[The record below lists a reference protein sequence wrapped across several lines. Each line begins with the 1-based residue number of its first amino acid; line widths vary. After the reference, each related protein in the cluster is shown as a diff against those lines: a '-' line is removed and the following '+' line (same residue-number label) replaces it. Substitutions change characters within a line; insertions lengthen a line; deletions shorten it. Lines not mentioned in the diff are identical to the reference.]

1 MVRSTPR
8 SRLAARL
15 VAGLLVVGA
24 CGDDGPP
31 EPDPGVAADDYY
43 TVAEGQPLVIEAD
56 AGVLVNDGDPSLK
69 VDSYRAISS
78 KLGTV
83 VVQDDGSFSYA
94 PLEGFWGHDSF
105 TYTIIDPVLG
115 ESTGTVNVM
124 VLPVTL
130 ALEGLAGS
138 NRGVVLDGRALGD
151 MLGLTVAGLGDI
163 NGDDRDDVL
172 LGSPMVN
179 QALINN
185 GRAYVVL
192 GHDDPTSL
200 DSTSLASGVN
210 GFVINGKSDDDRLA
224 AAAAGAGDV
233 NGDGLGD
240 FVVCAP
246 RVDLGG
252 DDSGR
257 CYVVFGRADF
267 EATLNLGAIEG
278 GSGGFVINGST
289 WDARAGYA
297 VGGGGDVNG
306 DGLDDVVIGAPN
318 YADLDFDR
326 GRAWV
331 VYGKSGGGAVE
342 LADVANGAGGF
353 ALTGL
358 AAYEWAG
365 AAVAIVGD
373 VDGDG
378 RADVLVGAPF
388 ATVADADYG
397 GHAYL
402 VYGGHETD
410 APDVHFEVAD
420 GRARM
425 LGHAVAGVGDV
436 NGDGL
441 DDFAIGAPE
450 AKIAKSQREGETYV
464 VFGGGR
470 DAGTVDLAVRIANG
484 GGLLIRGE
492 PQIYGLAGLSVAGAG
507 DLDGD
512 GVGDLM
518 IAAPYADI
526 GGRPSAGRVYVVFGR
541 RTGGVVE
548 LADVA
553 QGVGGFAMDG
563 EADGARAGV
572 SLDAI
577 GDFDGDKVI
586 DLAVGAS
593 HVAPNGEASG
603 RAYVLFGFGPPSDG

>member
-1 MVRSTPR
+1 
-8 SRLAARL
+8 LARIGSGAL
-15 VAGLLVVGA
+15 LLGVGLGG

-56 AGVLVNDGDPSLK
+56 AGVLINDGDASLS

-83 VVQDDGSFSYA
+83 VVQEDGSFSYA
-94 PLEGFWGHDSF
+94 PLDGFWGHDTF
-105 TYTIIDPVLG
+105 TYTIIDPTLG

-130 ALEGLAGS
+130 ELEGVPGS
-138 NRGVVLDGRALGD
+138 SRGVALDGRGLGD
-151 MLGLTVAGLGDI
+151 MLGLAVAGLGDI

-192 GHDDPTSL
+192 GHEGATKL
-200 DSTSLASGVN
+200 DSTSLASGVD
-210 GFVINGKSDDDRLA
+210 GFVINGKKDEDRLA
-224 AAAAGAGDV
+224 TAAAGAGDV

-246 RVDLGG
+246 RSDLSG

-257 CYVVFGRADF
+257 CYVVFGRGNF
-267 EATLNLGAIEG
+267 EATLNLGAIEAG
-278 GSGGFVINGST
+278 AGGFVINGST

-306 DGLDDVVIGAPN
+306 DGLDDIVIGAPN
-318 YADLDFDR
+318 YADLDLDR

-331 VYGKSGGGAVE
+331 VYGKAGGGAVN
-342 LADVANGAGGF
+342 LADVAGGAGGF
-353 ALTGL
+353 AVTGL
-358 AAYEWAG
+358 SAYEWTG
-365 AAVAIVGD
+365 AAVAIAGD
-373 VDGDG
+373 IDGDG
-378 RADVLVGAPF
+378 HDDVLIGAPF

-402 VYGGHETD
+402 VYGGHETSS
-410 APDVHFEVAD
+410 PDVLFEVAD

-436 NGDGL
+436 NGDGV
-441 DDFAIGAPE
+441 DDLAIGAPE
-450 AKIAKSQREGETYV
+450 AKIGKTFREGETYV
-464 VFGGGR
+464 VFGGGK

-492 PQIYGLAGLSVAGAG
+492 PQIYGLSGLSISGAG

-512 GVGDLM
+512 GIGDL
-518 IAAPYADI
+518 ILAAPYADI
-526 GGRPSAGRVYVVFGR
+526 GGRPSSGRVYVVFGR
-541 RTGGVVE
+541 SSGGV
-548 LADVA
+548 LDLTDVA
-553 QGVGGFAMDG
+553 QGIGGFAMDG
-563 EADGARAGV
+563 ESDDARAGV
-572 SLDAI
+572 NVAGI
-577 GDFDGDKVI
+577 GDFNGDSVL
-586 DLAVGAS
+586 DLAVGSS
-593 HVAPNGEASG
+593 HAAPNGEASG
-603 RAYVLFGFGPPSDG
+603 RAYVIFGFGPPIEE